1 MFVVKRVGVI
11 LLFGVADI
19 ITVLFTLDIFPLVV
33 ECIFVISTALPTS
46 DGGLSFNLAVFKD
59 VLSSF
64 IISPSLSLLSRLR

>member
-33 ECIFVISTALPTS
+33 ECIFVRFTALPTS
-46 DGGLSFNLAVFKD
+46 DSGLSFNLAVFKD

>member
-46 DGGLSFNLAVFKD
+46 DSGLSFNLLTHCHTLQSNNKF
-59 VLSSF
+59 SNG
-64 IISPSLSLLSRLR
+64 